1 MVKNNLI
8 ELIEQYISK
17 YCVEIQENETEE
29 YVKIKL
35 RRHSIIE
42 RYKVKY
48 YIPDWDFSYTV
59 DDDMMRGLLIAKY
72 KIKNTNKI

>member
-8 ELIEQYISK
+8 ELIEQYISR

-29 YVKIKL
+29 YVKTKL

-48 YIPDWDFSYTV
+48 YIPDWDLEYTV
-59 DDDMMRGLLIAKY
+59 DDDMMRELLMFRY
-72 KIKNTNKI
+72 KIKDTNKI